1 MVLYLQKHVLPL
13 EHEQDCLDYEVFFGG
28 YWVILMVLEVELSQS
43 WQSRRWWGQQVSL
56 RQREQSVCWEKS
68 GRDEDCGHVVGLG
81 GCDQH
86 HVVGV
91 CGRLCGG
98 DEGGVASQVGPVG
111 VACGQ
116 QVQRQG
122 GLGREVLCVR
132 IGLEV
137 QI

>member
-1 MVLYLQKHVLPL
+1 MVLYLQKHVLTL
-13 EHEQDCLDYEVFFGG
+13 EHEQDCLEYVVFFGG
-28 YWVILMVLEVELSQS
+28 YWVRLVILEVELAQS

-68 GRDEDCGHVVGLG
+68 GRDEDCGYVVGLG
-81 GCDQH
+81 DQH

-91 CGRLCGG
+91 CGCLCGG
-98 DEGGVASQVGPVG
+98 DEGGVASQ

-132 IGLEV
+132 IGQEV
-137 QI
+137 QF

>member
-1 MVLYLQKHVLPL
+1 MVLSLQKHVLTL
-13 EHEQDCLDYEVFFGG
+13 EHEQDCLEYVVFFGG
-28 YWVILMVLEVELSQS
+28 YWMILEVELAQS

-68 GRDEDCGHVVGLG
+68 GRDEDCGYVVGLG
-81 GCDQH
+81 GQH

-91 CGRLCGG
+91 CGCPCGG
-98 DEGGVASQVGPVG
+98 DEGGA
-111 VACGQ
+111 ACGQ

-132 IGLEV
+132 IGQEV
-137 QI
+137 LF

>member
-1 MVLYLQKHVLPL
+1 MVLYLQKHFLTL
-13 EHEQDCLDYEVFFGG
+13 EHEQDCLEYVVFVGG
-28 YWVILMVLEVELSQS
+28 YWVILVILEVELAQS

-56 RQREQSVCWEKS
+56 RQREQSVSWETS
-68 GRDEDCGHVVGLG
+68 ERDEDCGYLVGLG
-81 GCDQH
+81 DCDQH

-91 CGRLCGG
+91 RGRPCGG
-98 DEGGVASQVGPVG
+98 DEGGVASQ

-132 IGLEV
+132 IGQEV
-137 QI
+137 LF

>member
-1 MVLYLQKHVLPL
+1 MRL
-13 EHEQDCLDYEVFFGG
+13 
-28 YWVILMVLEVELSQS
+28 VILEVELAQS

-68 GRDEDCGHVVGLG
+68 GRDEDCGYVVGLG
-81 GCDQH
+81 HQH

-91 CGRLCGG
+91 RGRLCGG
-98 DEGGVASQVGPVG
+98 DEGGVASQ

-122 GLGREVLCVR
+122 GLGREGLRVR
-132 IGLEV
+132 IGQEV
-137 QI
+137 LF